1 MAVIPN
7 EIPMVDPDHVF
18 MTLMSCNYMAFTDEA
33 LIQEHVECIR
43 QNAWQNEPSLEQ
55 ALIDLLGS
63 ERAQQVLQQL

>member
-33 LIQEHVECIR
+33 LIQEHVDCIR
-43 QNAWQNEPSLEQ
+43 QNQWQNEFGLEQ
-55 ALIDLLGS
+55 MLIDLLGAD
-63 ERAQQVLQQL
+63 RAEQVLQQL